1 MLLALVCLVLS
12 PSQVAHATTTITH
25 DSSGSN
31 DCGSC
36 STLSWPMT
44 VGSGANGILLVGVSL
59 EGSSCH
65 PFPICT
71 ANTVTYGAS
80 SLTLIGRNFEENAVS
95 EIWFLQPPTAGTA
108 TVTVTVNGTAD
119 FMVAGS
125 VSFFGVSGFHDF
137 TPGQGQSTN
146 PSVTVN
152 ANMGDVVF
160 DCVVTFTGE
169 GHYGSLVWNNPQ
181 SPQWEIGLGGE
192 VSQFDGGGSYQP
204 ADPTVTNGWHTTTPR
219 KHSGLGRRGAC
230 TEPSECS
237 ADSGISAWITATRNL
252 PDRRLRSDSTQ
263 HHAEELG
270 KRSFCWLFPEYSRVD
285 FAIRDRVANGL
296 VAGGCHFGDS
306 PSCVGV

>member
-1 MLLALVCLVLS
+1 MRSRFILFLMLLALVCLVLS

-204 ADPTVTNGWHTTTPR
+204 ADPTVTNGWHATTPGNIADWVDV
-219 KHSGLGRRGAC
+219 GLALS
-230 TEPSECS
+230 PVS
-237 ADSGISAWITATRNL
+237 APPI
-252 PDRRLRSDSTQ
+252 
-263 HHAEELG
+263 
-270 KRSFCWLFPEYSRVD
+270 PEYPLGLPLL
-285 FAIRDRVANGL
+285 AIFL
-296 VAGGCHFGDS
+296 I
-306 PSCVGV
+306 VGYAVIRRNTALRN